1 MPFFKLGNICIV
13 LAWAV
18 PVGLGN
24 IFAIP
29 LEKSQERAGC
39 QCNDDTEHLPLFQA
53 KKTQISMYLCT
64 EN

>member
-53 KKTQISMYLCT
+53 KKT
-64 EN
+64 